1 MAGQI
6 LLEAKE
12 IVMKEIIMLCVLGS
26 LSLGASAF
34 DIGFERGSTIKTD
47 EIDGYVSVNCE
58 ERGQSRWY
66 SYSCY
71 DIALVGGAYGK
82 IKVTNGSVD
91 ADWVKLR
98 REGSNHI
105 KGAAFNATEQ
115 QTGRNFNLW
124 ISTLFQKPLLEK
136 GKNLVNF
143 TFEKQGQLVSQGQ
156 FEVEII
162 EGEYRSC
169 PRGTLYYY
177 SACPTINT
185 ACSDYFRRYNYC
197 R

>member
-1 MAGQI
+1 MF
-6 LLEAKE
+6 K
-12 IVMKEIIMLCVLGS
+12 VFVLCVFS
-26 LSLGASAF
+26 VLSFQAFSA
-34 DIGFERGSTIKTD
+34 DVGFERGNIIKTD

-82 IKVTNGSVD
+82 VKVSNGQVD

-98 REGSNHI
+98 REGSNRI
-105 KGAAFNATEQ
+105 KGAAFNLGTQE
-115 QTGRNFNLW
+115 TGKNFNLW
-124 ISTLFQKPLLEK
+124 ISSLFQRPLLVK
-136 GKNLVNF
+136 GKNTINY
-143 TFEKQGQLVSQGQ
+143 TFEKQNQIVSEGQ
-156 FEVEII
+156 FEVDVI
-162 EGEYRSC
+162 EGEYRTC

-185 ACSDYFRRYNYC
+185 ACADYFRRYNYC